1 MEPIIQ
7 FSGADILGGDSAVI
21 YGLDMAIF
29 PGDFVYVVGKVGSGK
44 TSIIRT
50 MTAENRLLNGEGTV
64 CGPSAIGNPGT
75 RRPVSAAASVCLLHG
90 FYAG

>member
-29 PGDFVYVVGKVGSGK
+29 PGDFVYVV
-44 TSIIRT
+44 
-50 MTAENRLLNGEGTV
+50 
-64 CGPSAIGNPGT
+64 
-75 RRPVSAAASVCLLHG
+75 
-90 FYAG
+90 